1 MNNTRIKKIYR
12 EATDVVLSATDK
24 YYNYVAPTYGPVG
37 KSVLLDEGYSLRAV
51 DDGKIASQSFE
62 LEDECEN
69 AIIKYI
75 RQAANKTDDRVGDGT
90 TTAAV
95 ITTALVKEILEHK
108 DFSVAKSVPNEVA
121 SIQKGLSEAIKK
133 IRKESKK
140 VKTKNELYEVA
151 FNSFN
156 DTETATLVSET
167 LFELGK
173 DAFISVEDSQGTVM
187 EKEIVSGMQIEKGF
201 ASPYLITSEKGT
213 CEISS
218 PSILLINKKIDSFD
232 GFVKLLTPLV
242 SAGKKDI
249 VVIADGF
256 SDDVLR
262 NTIVSKI
269 QGLIRPLLV
278 EAPGFGTNKI
288 QSLKDICAIVGGHV
302 VDPQHGDDILNPNI
316 DWFGSAELV
325 RSDKD
330 ITTIL
335 NGVGHVNDRKKRVA
349 EIERELEIATSPME
363 IERIKKRIAQ
373 LSGGVAIIRVGALTE
388 HEQKT
393 KRAKVDDAVNA
404 TTVAFRGGLSLG
416 GGVTFADIKTSS
428 ATLNKALK
436 LPRELLEKNGKEFLS
451 DKVYD
456 PTEVLIAAL
465 ETAVS
470 TASGL
475 VMLSGVTAIKDK
487 EEE

>member
-1 MNNTRIKKIYR
+1 M
-12 EATDVVLSATDK
+12 DVVLSATEK

-37 KSVLLDEGYSLRAV
+37 KSVLIDEGYSLRAV

-62 LEDECEN
+62 LDDECEN

-95 ITTALVKEILEHK
+95 ITTSLVKEILEHK
-108 DFSVAKSVPNEVA
+108 DFSVAKSVPKEVA
-121 SIQKGLSEAIKK
+121 SIQKGLLEAIKK

-156 DTETATLVSET
+156 DKETATLVSET

-173 DAFISVEDSQGTVM
+173 DAFISVEDSQGTTM
-187 EKEIVSGMQIEKGF
+187 EKEVVSGLQIEKGF
-201 ASPYLITSEKGT
+201 ASPYLITSERGH
-213 CEISS
+213 CEIAS
-218 PSILLINKKIDSFD
+218 PAVLLVNKKIDSFD
-232 GFVKLLTPLV
+232 SLVKLLTPMV
-242 SAGKKDI
+242 NTGKKDI
-249 VVIADGF
+249 VVVADGF
-256 SDDVLR
+256 SDDVIR

-278 EAPGFGTNKI
+278 DIPGFGTGKAHV
-288 QSLKDICAIVGGHV
+288 LKDICAIVGGRV
-302 VDPQHGDDILNPNI
+302 VDPQGGDDIAASSVE
-316 DWFGSAELV
+316 WFGSAELV
-325 RSDKD
+325 RSDRN
-330 ITTIL
+330 ITTFL
-335 NGVGHVNDRKKRVA
+335 NGGGSQKERQSRVS
-349 EIERELEIATSPME
+349 ELQRDLEAAASPME

-416 GGVTFADIKTSS
+416 GGMTFSNIETSS
-428 ATLNKALK
+428 ETLNKALK

-451 DKVYD
+451 DGVYD

-475 VMLSGVTAIKDK
+475 VMLSGVNAIKDK